1 MLAPN
6 IIPPR
11 DTDIFT
17 EKQGS
22 SFRSGYKATSSEGV
36 KLRSKNEC
44 FWHFF
49 LSALGIAHTYE
60 PDIPNCKH
68 RPDFGVANNFLFEI
82 CGAKAGQKFFGRT
95 SKEYFNDVE
104 KKREAYLQLG
114 YNVIE
119 VRHNFQRINGVFRP
133 ISIIDLISEHNSG
146 FEQDPKLITF
156 IPEVKL
162 KQRLYLSY
170 KDKKYLEHVLT
181 P

>member
-6 IIPPR
+6 IISPR
-11 DTDIFT
+11 DTDIF
-17 EKQGS
+17 KDPQGS
-22 SFRSGYKATSSEGV
+22 SFRSSYKATSSEGV
-36 KLRSKNEC
+36 RLRSKNEC

-60 PDIPNCKH
+60 PDIPNCNH

-82 CGAKAGQKFFGRT
+82 CGAKAGQKFFGKT
-95 SKEYFNDVE
+95 SKEYFDNVAQ
-104 KKREAYLQLG
+104 KREEYLQLG

-133 ISIIDLISEHNSG
+133 ISIIDLINEHNSG
-146 FEQDPKLITF
+146 FKQEPKIITF
-156 IPEVKL
+156 TPDVEL

-170 KDKKYLEHVLT
+170 K
-181 P
+181 

>member
-6 IIPPR
+6 IISPR

-36 KLRSKNEC
+36 RLRSKNEC

-60 PDIPNCKH
+60 PDIPNCKY

-82 CGAKAGQKFFGRT
+82 CGARAGQKFFGRP
-95 SKEYFNDVE
+95 SKEYFKDIK
-104 KKREAYLQLG
+104 KKREKYLHLG

-119 VRHNFQRINGVFRP
+119 IQHNFQRINGVFRP
-133 ISIIDLISEHNSG
+133 ESIIDLIRQYNSN
-146 FEQDPKLITF
+146 FNTEPKIITF
-156 IPEVKL
+156 SPDVKI

-170 KDKKYLEHVLT
+170 KDKKYLEKIIT
-181 P
+181 S